1 MAAAVNLLIVEDD
14 PQWCDIYVDIA
25 TREGIGTVEVGVV
38 DAGAL
43 DGVGEVKVEGAED
56 VQIEVDR
63 VGECDRAGVG
73 ELDGFGEVAG
83 NDVG

>member
-1 MAAAVNLLIVEDD
+1 MNAGGTEDAGEVEIGVMGGAA
-14 PQWCDIYVDIA
+14 
-25 TREGIGTVEVGVV
+25 REGIGTVEVGVV

-63 VGECDRAGVG
+63 VYGANGTSSSSSPLCAAIITRSCQEAV
-73 ELDGFGEVAG
+73 
-83 NDVG
+83 